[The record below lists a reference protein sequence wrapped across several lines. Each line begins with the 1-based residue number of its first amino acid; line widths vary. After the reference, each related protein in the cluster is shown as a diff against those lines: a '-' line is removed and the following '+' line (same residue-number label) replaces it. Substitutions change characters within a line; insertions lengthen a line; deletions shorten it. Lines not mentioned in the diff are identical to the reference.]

1 MTPAPEG
8 ANLPPQDLDAEEA
21 VLGAMM
27 INDQA
32 VLTASEIISD
42 PGEFYREAHGTVY
55 RAILALLARSE
66 PIDAVTVSDEL
77 ERMGAL
83 EQVGGRGFIFGLSS
97 SVTVAANVKSHAQ
110 IVRDLSLL
118 RRVAAAGLEIAE
130 LGYGRQGDVRDILDR
145 AESAIFDVAQSRTTS
160 DIVPIGG
167 LLGDEVER
175 ISAATEQ
182 RGLTGASSGLRDLDK
197 ITSGFQNSNLI
208 ILAARP
214 AMGKTSLA
222 LGIARHLGVS
232 ARVPVVV
239 FSLEMS
245 RGEIAQRFI
254 ATEARV
260 DSTRM
265 RSGDVRDEDWMRIQD
280 ACNRLSDAPIYV
292 DDTAGINLME
302 IRSKARRLKMKEPD
316 LGLVM
321 IDYLQL
327 MSSGSNE
334 ENRVQEISQI
344 SRQLKVLARDL
355 DVPVIALSQL
365 SRGVESRTD
374 KRPLLSDL
382 RESGSIEQDADVVM
396 FIYRDDYYNKE
407 TSEKPGTA
415 ELIVAKH
422 RNGAVGTV
430 DLAFMP
436 HYTTFADLA
445 RGEV

>member
-1 MTPAPEG
+1 MLFRSIA
-8 ANLPPQDLDAEEA
+8 
-21 VLGAMM
+21 
-27 INDQA
+27 
-32 VLTASEIISD
+32 
-42 PGEFYREAHGTVY
+42 
-55 RAILALLARSE
+55 LA
-66 PIDAVTVSDEL
+66 
-77 ERMGAL
+77 
-83 EQVGGRGFIFGLSS
+83 
-97 SVTVAANVKSHAQ
+97 
-110 IVRDLSLL
+110 
-118 RRVAAAGLEIAE
+118 AE
-130 LGYGRQGDVRDILDR
+130 LLESEDP
-145 AESAIFDVAQSRTTS
+145 AERETAVAL
-160 DIVPIGG
+160 I
-167 LLGDEVER
+167 ER
-175 ISAATEQ
+175 ISAASER
-182 RGLTGASSGLRDLDK
+182 RGLTGVPSGLRDLDK
-197 ITSGFQNSNLI
+197 LTSGFQKSNLV

-214 AMGKTSLA
+214 GMGKTSLA
-222 LGIARHLGVS
+222 LGIARHLGVA

-245 RGEIAQRFI
+245 REEVAQRFI
-254 ATEARV
+254 SGEARV
-260 DSTRM
+260 DSSLM
-265 RSGDVRDEDWMRIQD
+265 RSGTVREEDWTRIQD
-280 ACNRLSDAPIYV
+280 ACNRLTNAPIYV

-365 SRGVESRTD
+365 SRAVESRTD

-407 TSEKPGTA
+407 ASEKPGQA

-422 RNGAVGTV
+422 RNGAVGHV

-436 HYTTFADLA
+436 HFTTFADLA